1 MNNEIT
7 QMRPGISLG
16 QVFKK
21 SLNVYYKY
29 FIDFISLSLIYAIS
43 VALIR
48 MILKKTWGDQT
59 FVIFITVMLNT
70 VILCRISVALIY
82 MASKKLFN
90 QDLVD
95 SSQAFEKTQGFYMN
109 YLMVYSVVFLLMG
122 IGFLLFIIP
131 GFYIGTIFLFADAL
145 VVLERKN
152 FQEAFTRS
160 RQLVQNYFGI
170 VFLFLMVI
178 ITISLSPIFLL
189 KLLGPAHLNIIK
201 NFSDL
206 FSALFIPFYMI
217 AQVQLYYKI
226 KEHMAAKEIL

>member
-145 VVLERKN
+145 VV
-152 FQEAFTRS
+152 
-160 RQLVQNYFGI
+160 
-170 VFLFLMVI
+170 
-178 ITISLSPIFLL
+178 
-189 KLLGPAHLNIIK
+189 
-201 NFSDL
+201 
-206 FSALFIPFYMI
+206 
-217 AQVQLYYKI
+217 
-226 KEHMAAKEIL
+226 